1 MVCFAILEVIVSD
14 FLTLC
19 AFVGSVVLWGRTISS
34 SLSSLQATQLCI
46 VLICWL
52 LWRSMLQSRNE
63 HQYDD
68 SPEVFKC
75 PLEIL
80 DLYGLTV
87 FDLG

>member
-1 MVCFAILEVIVSD
+1 MVCFAMLDVIVSD
-14 FLTLC
+14 FLTHC
-19 AFVGSVVLWGRTISS
+19 AFVGSVVLWERTISS

-68 SPEVFKC
+68 SFKIFNC
-75 PLEIL
+75 PLEYLITI
-80 DLYGLTV
+80 D
-87 FDLG
+87 